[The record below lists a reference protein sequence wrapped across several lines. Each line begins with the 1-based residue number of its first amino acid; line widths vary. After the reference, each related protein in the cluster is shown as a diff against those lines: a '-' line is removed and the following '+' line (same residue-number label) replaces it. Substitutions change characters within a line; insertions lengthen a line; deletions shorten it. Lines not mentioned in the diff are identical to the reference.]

1 MAAAFSLGL
10 AAGVVALAVASRLLP
25 PALFVRLT
33 ASAGLGLT
41 LVLAVSSVAA
51 GGSGD

>member
-10 AAGVVALAVASRLLP
+10 AAGAVAVAVARRLVP

-33 ASAGLGLT
+33 AGVGLGLT
-41 LVLAVSSVAA
+41 LALAVSSLAA